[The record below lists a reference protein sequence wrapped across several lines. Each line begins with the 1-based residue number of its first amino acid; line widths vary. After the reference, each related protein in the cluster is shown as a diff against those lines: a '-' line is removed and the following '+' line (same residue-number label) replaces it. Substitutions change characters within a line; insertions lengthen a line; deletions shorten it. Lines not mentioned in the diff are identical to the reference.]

1 MSNNSFTDLD
11 ILDCNRQSST
21 QANSQN
27 NENNANWENKLGSG
41 IRVNAGDQIQV
52 NSAFISEEG
61 AGDENTI
68 EFSGKSLGKT
78 SLTYLVPTIEGTFDR
93 ATSKSGAQ
101 KIIWSEFTDND
112 IDMAMFMISNL
123 SSMILIWLIIKP
135 V

>member
-78 SLTYLVPTIEGTFDR
+78 SLTYLVPTI
-93 ATSKSGAQ
+93 
-101 KIIWSEFTDND
+101 
-112 IDMAMFMISNL
+112 
-123 SSMILIWLIIKP
+123 